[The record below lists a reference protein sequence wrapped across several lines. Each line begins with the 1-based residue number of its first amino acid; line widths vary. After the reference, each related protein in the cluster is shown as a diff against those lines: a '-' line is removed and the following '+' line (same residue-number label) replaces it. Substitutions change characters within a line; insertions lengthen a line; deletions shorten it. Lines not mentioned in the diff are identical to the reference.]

1 MRKTQIF
8 IVLTLFFYTN
18 IFGQENPVK
27 DATYHFSIKDD
38 IFKGNGAD
46 TLKKYIQRA
55 QFFMIGEEHNMKE
68 LQDFTASVIPFLKSC
83 GYNNLALEIGPI
95 AAMKLNSLYRSRKG
109 LTAFNTKYFQYLNG
123 APFGFFEGREEERFS
138 NRAFENGLK
147 IWGIDFENYNASLFI
162 IDELY
167 EQSKKSSEL
176 DEMYKNSR
184 LVIIDGYERDKIEK
198 KHHLATILL
207 NSESIRSFF
216 NKVSTSHKIREII
229 RQQILSWQIYEQE
242 SKDNWYPR
250 VENMKEN
257 FVANYRRVAAKEKEP
272 KVFVKMGAVH
282 IARGTSSS
290 GFQELGN
297 MVYELS
303 NLNGTRTFSVISF
316 ARYRIN
322 AKGETVDF
330 LEADD
335 AELLKYT
342 TKDLW
347 SLIDLNRLREQAMQ
361 GKIKLS
367 KEMMSYMQK
376 FDMMLIPP
384 ATKYMEPNYLP
395 KIKSN

>member
-8 IVLTLFFYTN
+8 ILLILFFYNN
-18 IFGQENPVK
+18 IFGQENPIK
-27 DATYHFSIKDD
+27 DATYHFSIQDD
-38 IFKGNGAD
+38 VFKGNGAD
-46 TLKKYIQRA
+46 TLKKYIQRS

-83 GYNNLALEIGPI
+83 GYNNLALEIGPV

-109 LTAFNTKYFQYLNG
+109 LAAFNTKYFQYLSG

-167 EQSKKSSEL
+167 GQSKKSSDL

-184 LVIIDGYERDKIEK
+184 LVIIDGYERDRSEK
-198 KHHLATILL
+198 KHHLATTLL
-207 NSESIRSFF
+207 HSESIKSFF
-216 NKVSTSHKIREII
+216 DKVSTSPKIREII
-229 RQQILSWQIYEQE
+229 RQQILSWKIYEQE
-242 SKDNWYPR
+242 SKNNWYPR

-257 FVANYRRVAAKEKEP
+257 FVANYKKVAAKEKEP

-297 MVYELS
+297 MLYELS
-303 NLNGTRTFSVISF
+303 KFNGTKTFSVISF

-322 AKGETVDF
+322 TKGETVDL
-330 LEADD
+330 LEEDD

-342 TKDLW
+342 TKDSW
-347 SLIDLNRLREQAMQ
+347 SLIDLNRLRGDGIQ

-367 KEMMSYMQK
+367 REMVSYMEK

-384 ATKYMEPNYLP
+384 ATKYMEPNYMP
-395 KIKSN
+395 NNKE